1 MSIVEK
7 LKRIVGF
14 DKSTINISEALSGEI
29 VHCVC
34 CNKSFSTFLP
44 YGVVKR
50 ANALCPNCGSLERHR
65 LHWHYMKNKTT
76 LFSAS
81 TKRLKLLHV
90 APEAIFYNKF
100 ITTEQIDYVSCDK
113 FEKGYENSYPPKT
126 INVDIT
132 DIHFEA
138 NTFDVIYCSHVLEHV
153 VEDKKAMREFRR
165 ILKPGRWAML
175 QVPLNRSRDKTY
187 EDYSIIDPLER
198 EKAFGQRDHVRI
210 YGNDYKDR
218 LMAAGFSVKVDSY
231 LDNFTE
237 EQIFQNGF
245 MKGEDIYIC
254 TKS

>member
-1 MSIVEK
+1 
-7 LKRIVGF
+7 
-14 DKSTINISEALSGEI
+14 
-29 VHCVC
+29 
-34 CNKSFSTFLP
+34 
-44 YGVVKR
+44 
-50 ANALCPNCGSLERHR
+50 
-65 LHWHYMKNKTT
+65 MKNKTT